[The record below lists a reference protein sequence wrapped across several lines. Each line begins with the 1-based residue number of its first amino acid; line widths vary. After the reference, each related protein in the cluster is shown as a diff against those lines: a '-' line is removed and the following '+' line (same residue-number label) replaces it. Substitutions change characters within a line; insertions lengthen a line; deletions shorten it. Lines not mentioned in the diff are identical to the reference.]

1 MLLEFIAV
9 VCAAFAAAG
18 IALVINHLSR
28 GRLPNWTMP
37 FAAAAGIVGMIIY
50 LEYTW
55 ANRVENA
62 LPPGVVIAQQNT
74 HTAWFRP
81 WSYVFPLSN
90 RITAVDHRVT
100 MRHQAQPDLVLT
112 GVILQERWALNFGVQ
127 VIFDCANARRMDV
140 TSATRFTEEGAPEG
154 GDWFRM
160 SPEDPVLRE
169 ACEGGD
175 HGGRE
180 G

>member
-9 VCAAFAAAG
+9 VSAAFATAG
-18 IALVINHLSR
+18 IALVVNHLTR
-28 GRLPNWTMP
+28 GRLPGWSLP

-50 LEYTW
+50 LEYSW
-55 ANRVENA
+55 ADRVERA
-62 LPPGVVIAQQNT
+62 LPPGVVIAHKNT

-81 WSYVFPLSN
+81 WTYVVPLSN
-90 RITAVDHRVT
+90 RITAVDHRVRLT
-100 MRHQAQPDLVLT
+100 HPGQPDLVLT

-140 TSATRFTEEGAPEG
+140 TSATAFSEEGAPER
-154 GDWFRM
+154 GDWFRL
-160 SPEDPVLRE
+160 SPDDPVLRE

-175 HGGRE
+175 HGGTA

>member
-9 VCAAFAAAG
+9 VSAAFAAAG
-18 IALVINHLSR
+18 IALVVNHLTR
-28 GRLPNWTMP
+28 GRLPSWILP

-55 ANRVENA
+55 AERVERA
-62 LPPGVVIAQQNT
+62 LPPGVVIAQTNT

-81 WSYVFPLSN
+81 WTYVVPLSN

-100 MRHQAQPDLVLT
+100 LRHPDQPDLVLT

-127 VIFDCANARRMDV
+127 VIFDCAEARRMDV
-140 TSATRFTEEGAPEG
+140 TSAVTFTEEGSPEG
-154 GDWFRM
+154 GTWRSVAAD
-160 SPEDPVLRE
+160 DPVLRE
-169 ACEGGD
+169 ACEGGEN
-175 HGGRE
+175 GGRDA
-180 G
+180 